1 MKRGG
6 KRPKTASEKT
16 QRRNNRREELS
27 HEHIRD
33 IKEAFDLFDSS
44 GTGTIEGKELRVALR
59 ALGFDPSKDEIEAI
73 LGGVAHTGRVDFH
86 EFLDIIVDKVSE
98 PDTDEDIARAFHML
112 DPDNTGYISIGNLQK
127 VISELG
133 EEMTH
138 EEIEKMIRV
147 AQSGSK
153 EKKAQRKLEVNFEEF
168 KAIMTKTD

>member
-1 MKRGG
+1 
-6 KRPKTASEKT
+6 
-16 QRRNNRREELS
+16 
-27 HEHIRD
+27 
-33 IKEAFDLFDSS
+33 
-44 GTGTIEGKELRVALR
+44 
-59 ALGFDPSKDEIEAI
+59 
-73 LGGVAHTGRVDFH
+73 
-86 EFLDIIVDKVSE
+86 VSE

-153 EKKAQRKLEVNFEEF
+153 EKKALRKLEVNFEEF